1 MDILNNVVKKSLVK
15 FPVPDKNHFISD
27 IEMLDYFGNLM
38 PNYDAHM
45 GIDFCPKEE
54 SLPLSKYT
62 SNGYCYIYL
71 DGLNIIDR
79 EKYTNTY
86 KRILLK
92 AKRDGYRKFIISA
105 YSNLLALSKKENLTG
120 KETCII
126 PHMLS
131 PFYPQQDVYL
141 FSPEETILT
150 KENSFIES
158 KYFRDQVFSKYNTI
172 NFSAVASFDI
182 DFKIPYDSLI
192 FRLSDVTKQY
202 LIPFYCDPKVKIFYV
217 IKSTEKDRRTIP
229 FRIPMDENN
238 NMIVRMDVKQ
248 KVFGKKRYKVFKD
261 ERFPPKYLPNV

>member
-1 MDILNNVVKKSLVK
+1 MDILNNIVKKSLVK
-15 FPVPDKNHFISD
+15 FPIPNRNHFISD
-27 IEMLDYFGNLM
+27 IEMLDYFGNVI
-38 PNYDAHM
+38 PNYDAHL

-79 EKYTNTY
+79 EKYTNLY

-92 AKRDGYRKFIISA
+92 AKKDGYRKFIISA
-105 YSNLLALSKKENLTG
+105 YSNLFASSKQEDLTG
-120 KETCII
+120 KEAAII

-131 PFYPQQDVYL
+131 PFYPQQDIYF
-141 FSPEETILT
+141 FSPEEKIMT
-150 KENSFIES
+150 KENAFVEG
-158 KYFRDQVFSKYNTI
+158 KYFRNKFFSKYNTV
-172 NFSAVASFDI
+172 NFNYVQTYDI

-192 FRLSDVTKQY
+192 FRLSDVTKPY
-202 LIPFYCDPKVKIFYV
+202 LFPFYCDPKVKIFYV
-217 IKSTEKDRRTIP
+217 IRSTEKNRKAIP
-229 FRIPMDENN
+229 FRVPIDENN
-238 NMIVRMDVKQ
+238 SIVVRMDVEQ